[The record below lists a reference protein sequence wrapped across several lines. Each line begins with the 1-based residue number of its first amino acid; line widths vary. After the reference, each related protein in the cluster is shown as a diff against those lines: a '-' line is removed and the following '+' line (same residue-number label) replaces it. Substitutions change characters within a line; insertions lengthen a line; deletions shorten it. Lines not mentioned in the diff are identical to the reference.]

1 MVNPNPDNNA
11 WWIKDSY
18 SREEIDQLVKWG
30 LEHFWMQSH
39 QMADLVAP
47 GGYNI
52 MVKGDDCYIY
62 DIEGKKYIDAMGGL
76 LLKNIGHNRP
86 EVADAVAEQMKTLAY
101 SNSGSYSTIPGILL
115 SKKIAELAPGDLNR
129 TFFVGGGSE
138 AVETALKMARQ
149 YQFISGKPMKSKF
162 IWRRG
167 QYHGS
172 SSGAMGVS
180 TSGNR
185 GGGMF
190 ATMAHTAGVSVDA
203 PYCYQCPWGY
213 TDRSNK
219 NCCMQ
224 SPTALQNVIKAEG
237 AGTIAAFIATPIT
250 NASQIPPDEYF
261 PAIRQICD
269 DNDILFIADEII
281 CGFGRLGTWFGMQ
294 RFGVDPDMMT
304 MAKGLSSGELPIGA
318 VAASKK
324 VAEAF
329 DSTEGENGAFHH
341 GVTFGGHAAV
351 MAAALKNIEILE
363 RENLVENSATVG
375 RYLYDRSMAVL
386 QENHPSV
393 GYVGGGLGLWL
404 NLEMVKN
411 RETKE
416 RYPGGPQGA
425 YARRF
430 TEKLREYGLAT
441 RAGDSINLSP
451 PLTMTKEIVDDMIEI
466 LDRSMSEMETEF
478 PPDNV

>member
-1 MVNPNPDNNA
+1 MVTPNTEKKA

-18 SREEIDQLVKWG
+18 TREEIDQLVQWG
-30 LEHFWMQSH
+30 LKHFWTQNQ

-52 MVKGDDCYIY
+52 MVQGDGCYIY
-62 DIEGKKYIDAMGGL
+62 DIEGNRFIDAMGGL
-76 LLKNIGHNRP
+76 MLKNIGHNRP
-86 EVADAVAEQMKTLAY
+86 EVATAVSEQMTTLAF
-101 SNSGSYSTIPGILL
+101 SDSGSYSTIPGILL
-115 SKKIAELAPGDLNR
+115 SKKLAELSPGDLNR
-129 TFFVGGGSE
+129 IFFVGGGSE

-149 YQFISGKPMKSKF
+149 YQYISGKPTKTKF

-180 TSGNR
+180 TSEGR

-190 ATMAHTAGVSVDA
+190 ASISPTAGVSIDP

-224 SPTALQNVIKAEG
+224 SPTALKNAIKAEG
-237 AGTIAAFIATPIT
+237 AANIAAFIATPINT
-250 NASQIPPDEYF
+250 ASQIPPDEYF
-261 PAIRQICD
+261 PAVRQICD
-269 DNDILFIADEII
+269 DNDILFIVDEIV

-294 RFGVDPDMMT
+294 RFGVDPDMMA
-304 MAKGLSSGELPIGA
+304 MAKGLSSGEFPVGA
-318 VAASKK
+318 VAASEK
-324 VAEAF
+324 VTEAF
-329 DSTEGENGAFHH
+329 DNAEGEHGAFHH
-341 GVTFGGHAAV
+341 SVTFGGHAAA
-351 MAAALKNIEILE
+351 MAAVLKNVEILE
-363 RENLVENSATVG
+363 RENLVENSDRMG

-411 RETKE
+411 RNTKE
-416 RYPGGPQGA
+416 RYPGGPQGE
-425 YARRF
+425 YAKRF
-430 TEKLREYGLAT
+430 TKKIREYGLVT
-441 RAGDSINLSP
+441 RAGDSINLTP
-451 PLTMTKEIVDDMIEI
+451 PLVITKEIIDDMIDI
-466 LDRSMSEMETEF
+466 LDRSMGEMEKEF
-478 PPDNV
+478 PPDGV